1 MIYNRSKHMRKT
13 ALALTGMLIIFL
25 LSFIEPNNSS
35 AKDKTVNMSG
45 TIKLYEGQTCKIK
58 NKKLVMKS
66 HNKKIVNVTTKSR
79 LKAGR
84 AGTTKVTVYARKNKK
99 LVKKSTTKVKVGK
112 YMTGF
117 KVNNA
122 STIILKKGKT
132 AQLKL
137 KITPSKVLYNKAA
150 FKVADSNIASV
161 NSKGMVTGINMGTTT
176 IKVTSKAVTKNG
188 KKKSKKLT
196 IVVIDSGM
204 DHIPVNTENVYDTT
218 KRFDKIS
225 ILPGNTTDSP
235 TSGST
240 AMPDNTAEPMQP
252 TAPANP
258 TDNPQNPTDNPQ
270 KPTDGPEQTEAP
282 LVTAAPGS
290 EPSVPTQAPPTP
302 TKAPQTVDEYIKTL
316 VPDSNNPL
324 VAQFVVSDGASER
337 TIYLLNKSY
346 TGKMQ
351 LRIDDYTYEG
361 SENVAK
367 LLNSLENERMIVV
380 NNAGTV
386 RVGRRSKETL
396 WTVEFLKTGKI
407 YEFSGKVNDTI
418 YGSPYGIVIGMGNT
432 LNNIKITTK

>member
-150 FKVADSNIASV
+150 YKVADSNIASV
-161 NSKGMVTGINMGTTT
+161 NSKGLVTGINMGTTT

-235 TSGST
+235 TSEST
-240 AMPDNTAEPMQP
+240 ALPDNTAGPMQP
-252 TAPANP
+252 TAPA
-258 TDNPQNPTDNPQ
+258 NPTDNPQ

-396 WTVEFLKTGKI
+396 WTVEFLQTGKI
-407 YEFSGKVNDTI
+407 YQFSGKVNDTI

-432 LNNIKITTK
+432 LNNIKITAK